1 MTRRRT
7 KIYPKTILGYVL
19 VLRQLCCHG
28 PRFGNN
34 LLNLSWEKVNH
45 VFSQNDIDNI
55 LALIDPIRSLPTTS
69 VVNETAFNQMK
80 LIKTDRRHRLS
91 SEHMNDMMLIRIQ
104 SPKVQEFDRTPSI
117 DKWMAIF
124 TLIML

>member
-1 MTRRRT
+1 
-7 KIYPKTILGYVL
+7 
-19 VLRQLCCHG
+19 
-28 PRFGNN
+28 
-34 LLNLSWEKVNH
+34 
-45 VFSQNDIDNI
+45 
-55 LALIDPIRSLPTTS
+55 
-69 VVNETAFNQMK
+69 MK

-124 TLIML
+124 THYVIFFLFSLYFYLPHHSHFLFPIYFITLSINAFFIRIQSSKVQEFDRTPSIDKWMAIFTHYVIIFLFSKMFYFKYL

>member
-1 MTRRRT
+1 M
-7 KIYPKTILGYVL
+7 
-19 VLRQLCCHG
+19 
-28 PRFGNN
+28 
-34 LLNLSWEKVNH
+34 
-45 VFSQNDIDNI
+45 FSQNDIDNI